1 MFTLEVSKFV
11 YHYYFHHF
19 ITILLSETSNEKGF
33 KLDKR
38 SKAAKLL
45 SSSGSYVT
53 SIGIEYE
60 KLVRLTLIQ
69 NQTISTL
76 ISIIENSKID
86 SNKNLQ
92 NKIESKNLNMN
103 YNDTKIECVC
113 NNNCS
118 TSNTDKSTNIMTNEI
133 ENLIQTINTNNIA
146 SKSNINSKHTEVNLA
161 KYEDFCEKRYGLQLV
176 DLWAKSE
183 ESWCNTNINSK
194 FQSELKCYPYHQEH
208 KKLDGR
214 GPDIFCEATNFF
226 IDFSKVHGSRDGGSK
241 TQAYLSFDQ
250 GSLISSCTKTSNYK
264 HGLFMPHHALQ
275 MSSFVSDAK
284 LPDSYTTVNI
294 PTYLLARDEDCE
306 NSFHSTAD
314 FMNIFLVM
322 SALNLDPENQQL
334 MLFDKHPDGPYM
346 ELYSKAFSKKYPVIR
361 NDHYGNKII
370 LFKKLIFHLESPAG
384 LIFPKVARPDPLK
397 CFSTSFFQAY
407 RKYILNSFDLYDVV
421 PPSIPTVTLSLRH
434 RTAHKN
440 VGRILANEEEVTNV
454 LREGNMMNLNV
465 VDFAKISYGEQ
476 LRIIRNTNVLIG
488 VHGAGLMNI
497 MYAAEEAV
505 LLEIHP
511 SYRQDR
517 HFRHA
522 ARMTGKIYM
531 PMRTLIREDCEGSSD
546 NVHIQ
551 IGEFRKTVDGA
562 IRLARS
568 FDDGLSECGLIC
580 PSEILAIDERLN
592 PHYKSTESKGN
603 AVNLQFPC
611 Y

>member
-1 MFTLEVSKFV
+1 M
-11 YHYYFHHF
+11 
-19 ITILLSETSNEKGF
+19 
-33 KLDKR
+33 
-38 SKAAKLL
+38 
-45 SSSGSYVT
+45 
-53 SIGIEYE
+53 
-60 KLVRLTLIQ
+60 
-69 NQTISTL
+69 
-76 ISIIENSKID
+76 
-86 SNKNLQ
+86 
-92 NKIESKNLNMN
+92 
-103 YNDTKIECVC
+103 
-113 NNNCS
+113 
-118 TSNTDKSTNIMTNEI
+118 
-133 ENLIQTINTNNIA
+133 
-146 SKSNINSKHTEVNLA
+146 
-161 KYEDFCEKRYGLQLV
+161 
-176 DLWAKSE
+176 
-183 ESWCNTNINSK
+183 
-194 FQSELKCYPYHQEH
+194 
-208 KKLDGR
+208 
-214 GPDIFCEATNFF
+214 
-226 IDFSKVHGSRDGGSK
+226 
-241 TQAYLSFDQ
+241 
-250 GSLISSCTKTSNYK
+250 
-264 HGLFMPHHALQ
+264 
-275 MSSFVSDAK
+275 
-284 LPDSYTTVNI
+284 PDSYTTVNV

-322 SALNLDPENQQL
+322 SALNLDPDNQQV

-370 LFKKLIFHLESPAG
+370 LFKKLVFHLESPAG

-397 CFSTSFFQAY
+397 CYSTSFFQAY
-407 RKYILNSFDLYDVV
+407 RKYILNSFDLYDVT
-421 PPSIPTVTLSLRH
+421 PPSIPTITLSLRH
-434 RTAHKN
+434 RTPHKN

-505 LLEIHP
+505 LVEIHP

-522 ARMTGKIYM
+522 ARMTGKAYM

-546 NVHIQ
+546 NVHIK
-551 IGEFRKTVDGA
+551 IDEFRKTVDGA

-568 FDDGLSECGLIC
+568 FDDGLSECGLVC

>member
-1 MFTLEVSKFV
+1 
-11 YHYYFHHF
+11 
-19 ITILLSETSNEKGF
+19 
-33 KLDKR
+33 LDKR
-38 SKAAKLL
+38 SKGSSSSSSSSLT

-76 ISIIENSKID
+76 ISIIESNDFKNSNVHRSID
-86 SNKNLQ
+86 SSSSSSSSSSQ
-92 NKIESKNLNMN
+92 NSNEN
-103 YNDTKIECVC
+103 NDKKDDC
-113 NNNCS
+113 NCTICS
-118 TSNTDKSTNIMTNEI
+118 TTSNDKNTDTITNEI
-133 ENLIQTINTNNIA
+133 ENLIQTINTN
-146 SKSNINSKHTEVNLA
+146 SNSINSDSNSNTNAKHVDVKLA

-176 DLWAKSE
+176 DLWSKSE
-183 ESWCNTNINSK
+183 ETWCSTSSNSNSK
-194 FQSELKCYPYHQEH
+194 LQSELKCYPYHQEH

-214 GPDIFCEATNFF
+214 GPDLFCEATNFF
-226 IDFSKVHGSRDGGSK
+226 IDFSKVQGSVDGSGK

-250 GSLISSCTKTSNYK
+250 GSLFSPCSKTSKYK
-264 HGLFMPHHALQ
+264 NGLFMPHQTLQ
-275 MSSFVSDAK
+275 MSSFTPEAIV
-284 LPDSYTTVNI
+284 PDSYTTVDVS
-294 PTYLLARDEDCE
+294 TYLLARDEDCE

-322 SALNLDPENQQL
+322 SALNLDPEHQQV
-334 MLFDKHPDGPYM
+334 MLFDRHPDGPYM
-346 ELYSKAFSKKYPVIR
+346 ELYSKAFSKNYPVIR
-361 NDHYGNKII
+361 NSHYGNKIV

-397 CFSTSFFQAY
+397 CYSTSFFQSY
-407 RKYILNSFDLYDVV
+407 RKYILSSFDLYDID

-434 RTAHKN
+434 RTAQKN
-440 VGRILANEEEVTNV
+440 VGRVLANEEEVIN
-454 LREGNMMNLNV
+454 LLKEGNMMNLNV
-465 VDFAKISYGEQ
+465 VDFAKISYVEQ
-476 LRIIRNTNVLIG
+476 LRIIRNTNVLVG

-505 LLEIHP
+505 LVEIHP

-522 ARMTGKIYM
+522 ARMTGKTYM

-546 NVHIQ
+546 NVHVQ
-551 IGEFRKTVDGA
+551 IDELRKTLDGA
-562 IRLARS
+562 LRLARS
-568 FDDGLSECGLIC
+568 FDDGLSECGLTC
-580 PSEILAIDERLN
+580 PTEILAIDERLN
-592 PHYKSTESKGN
+592 SHYKSTETRGK